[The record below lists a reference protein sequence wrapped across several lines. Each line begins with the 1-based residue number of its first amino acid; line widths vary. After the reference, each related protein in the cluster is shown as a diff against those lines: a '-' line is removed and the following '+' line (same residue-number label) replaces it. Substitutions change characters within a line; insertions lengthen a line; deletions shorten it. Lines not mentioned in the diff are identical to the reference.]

1 MPVRLWMLL
10 LWVCFVVR
18 GAFYVCAIPLW
29 EGFDEYA
36 HYARI
41 EYLATLGR
49 EPLRTTPVPDD
60 IAETMAHVPTHNG
73 GMSFDRYW
81 RLTPTERQTPFSIP
95 QAYVYEAQQPPLFY
109 WLSAAFDRLLGKSP
123 LASRVVFLRM
133 ICVLL
138 ASVCVPIGFLIARQ
152 VFGKLVLALMST
164 ALIAALPL
172 LTYTATHV
180 SNDGL
185 AIGLGTLVVLLV
197 LRRNGVALGAALG
210 AALLT
215 KAFFLAFLPPVILL
229 LFYRTTRRSAAVAL
243 LGAVAIAGWWYGDN
257 WIGTRSL
264 TGNIMLVQPS
274 LGQMAAGISKLN
286 WIKSADYGWIT
297 VVWTGNWSFLGLRSW
312 MYRCMAVLTILALA
326 GVLKLLWKGNRD
338 IAYLRNSRKTERGAK
353 HFLDGIEVC
362 TAPFAL
368 LTSFLA
374 SFAVALGYFALAT
387 FAVTGYPGAVGWYSC
402 CLAAPFAIVMTAG
415 LRSIAP
421 QRLKAASG
429 PILVGAYAALEL
441 FGVNMYLLP
450 YYAGFISH
458 LPSGG
463 LPALRVA
470 QLGNG
475 GFRALFERL
484 ALYKPAWLT
493 APILIS
499 LWILFLLATA
509 ALMAVS
515 MYLARVRVESSADP

>member
-1 MPVRLWMLL
+1 MRVRLWVLL

-18 GAFYVCAIPLW
+18 GAFYVCALPIW

-41 EYLATLGR
+41 EYLAVLGR
-49 EPLRTTPVPDD
+49 EPLRTTPVPED

-73 GMSFDRYW
+73 GMSFDQYW
-81 RLTPTERQTPFSIP
+81 RLTPAERKTPFSTP
-95 QAYVYEAQQPPLFY
+95 QAFIYEAQQPPLFY
-109 WLSAAFDRLLGKSP
+109 WLSAVFYRLLGQSS
-123 LASRVVFLRM
+123 LVSRVIFLRM
-133 ICVLL
+133 FCVLL

-152 VFGKLVLALMST
+152 VFGNPVLALIPT

-172 LTYTATHV
+172 LTFTATHI

-185 AIGLGTLVVLLV
+185 AIGLGTLVILLV
-197 LRRNGVALGAALG
+197 LRRNGVALAAALG

-215 KAFFLAFLPPVILL
+215 KAYFLAFLPPVILL

-243 LGAVAIAGWWYGDN
+243 FGAVAIAGWWYRDN
-257 WIGTRSL
+257 WIATRSL
-264 TGNIMLVQPS
+264 TGNILLVQPS
-274 LGQMAAGISKLN
+274 MAQIASSIDKLN

-297 VVWTGNWSFLGLRSW
+297 FVWTGNWSFLALRSW
-312 MYRCMAVLTILALA
+312 MYHFMAVLTILALA
-326 GVLKLLWKGNRD
+326 GVVKLLWKGNRD
-338 IAYLRNSRKTERGAK
+338 IAILRNSRKTERGAK
-353 HFLDGIEVC
+353 QFLAGTEVRA
-362 TAPFAL
+362 APFAL
-368 LTSFLA
+368 LSSFLA
-374 SFAVALGYFALAT
+374 SFAAALGYFALAT

-402 CLAAPFAIVMTAG
+402 CVAVPFAIVMTAG

-421 QRLKAASG
+421 RRLKAASG
-429 PILVGAYAALEL
+429 PILVGAYAALEI
-441 FGVNMYLLP
+441 FGANIYLLP
-450 YYAGFISH
+450 YYAGFVSH
-458 LPSGG
+458 SPNGR

-475 GFRALFERL
+475 GFRMIFERL

-499 LWILFLLATA
+499 LWVSFLLATV

-515 MYLARVRVESSADP
+515 MYVAHAESSADP

>member
-1 MPVRLWMLL
+1 VLL
-10 LWVCFVVR
+10 LWVCFILR
-18 GAFYVCAIPLW
+18 GTFYVCAIPIW

-41 EYLATLGR
+41 EYLSTHGR

-73 GMSFDRYW
+73 GMSFDEYW
-81 RLTPTERQTPFSIP
+81 RLSPAERKTPFSTP
-95 QAYVYEAQQPPLFY
+95 QAFIYEAQQPPLFY
-109 WLSAAFDRLLGKSP
+109 WLSAVFYHLLGNSP
-123 LASRVVFLRM
+123 LVSRVIFLRM
-133 ICVLL
+133 LCVLL

-152 VFGKLVLALMST
+152 VFGNPVLALIST

-185 AIGLGTLVVLLV
+185 AIGLGTLVILLV
-197 LRRNGVALGAALG
+197 LQRKGVALAAALG

-215 KAFFLAFLPPVILL
+215 KAYFLAFLPPVILL

-243 LGAVAIAGWWYGDN
+243 CGAAAIAGWWYWGT
-257 WIGTRSL
+257 WIATRSL
-264 TGNIMLVQPS
+264 TGNIVLVQPS
-274 LGQMAAGISKLN
+274 MGQMARNVSKLN

-297 VVWTGNWSFLGLRSW
+297 FVWTGNWSFLTLRSW
-312 MYRCMAVLTILALA
+312 MYHGMAVLAILAIA
-326 GVLKLLWKGNRD
+326 GVVELLWK
-338 IAYLRNSRKTERGAK
+338 RNRKTERAAK
-353 HFLDGIEVC
+353 QFPDGIKVR
-362 TAPFAL
+362 TAPVAL
-368 LTSFLA
+368 LSSFLA
-374 SFAVALGYFALAT
+374 SFAVALGYYALAT
-387 FAVTGYPGAVGWYSC
+387 FALTGYPGAAGWYSC
-402 CLAAPFAIVMTAG
+402 CVAVPFAIVTAAG

-421 QRLKAASG
+421 RRLKAASG
-429 PILVGAYAALEL
+429 PILVGAYAVLEL
-441 FGVNMYLLP
+441 FGADIYLLP

-458 LPSGG
+458 LPNGG

-475 GFRALFERL
+475 GFRMIFERL

-493 APILIS
+493 APILVS
-499 LWILFLLATA
+499 LWMLFLLATIALVA
-509 ALMAVS
+509 ASIYFAET
-515 MYLARVRVESSADP
+515 ESSVDPKVLLL